1 MAEHVYEIGVQ
12 KTTGASAGPIVTIVP
27 AALAAGVQPPN
38 IREIG
43 IFNQSGVAAEI
54 GFGYPAAAGTGGA
67 SVVSTVQL
75 TAAWQ
80 NTGDTTVVS
89 SYTTLQPTAPT
100 AFFRRAELQGAVG
113 AGIIWTWNAGEFI
126 LWAGGAVGGAPVLWQ
141 ISALAVTYD
150 VYVKVTE

>member
-1 MAEHVYEIGVQ
+1 MADHVYELGVQ
-12 KTTGASAGPIVTIVP
+12 KTTGASAGPIVSIVP
-27 AALAAGVQPPN
+27 AALAAGVQPAC

-43 IFNQSGVAAEI
+43 IFNVSGVAAEVGI
-54 GFGYPAAAGTGGA
+54 GYPAALGTGGA

-75 TAAWQ
+75 LTPWL
-80 NTGDTTVVS
+80 NSGDTTVVS

-113 AGIIWTWNAGEFI
+113 AGIIWTWILSEFMM
-126 LWAGGAVGGAPVLWQ
+126 WSGATINAPVLWQ

-150 VYVKVTE
+150 VYLKVAE